1 MMSYH
6 AVVLTVH
13 VLAAAVTLS
22 LFVTRFYWL
31 CRHSPALQQR
41 WVKVVPHINDTLLL
55 ASGIALI
62 VINRFYPFSAQ
73 ESWLTAKLF
82 GVIIYILLG
91 HIALGRRQ
99 RSLSLRWVAFILA
112 LVCFFLIA
120 QAAITKLAFLME

>member
-1 MMSYH
+1 MSSYSI
-6 AVVLTVH
+6 VLTVH
-13 VLAAAVTLS
+13 LLAVIITLS

-31 CRHSPALQQR
+31 CRQSPALQQR

-62 VINRFYPFSAQ
+62 VINRFYPFSVQ

>member
-1 MMSYH
+1 M
-6 AVVLTVH
+6 
-13 VLAAAVTLS
+13 
-22 LFVTRFYWL
+22 
-31 CRHSPALQQR
+31 
-41 WVKVVPHINDTLLL
+41 VPHINDTLLL
-55 ASGIALI
+55 ASGVALI
-62 VINRFYPFSAQ
+62 VINRFYPFSVQ

>member
-1 MMSYH
+1 MSSYSI
-6 AVVLTVH
+6 VLTVH
-13 VLAAAVTLS
+13 LLAIIITLS

-31 CRHSPALQQR
+31 CRQSPALQQR

-62 VINRFYPFSAQ
+62 VINRFYPFSVQ

>member
-1 MMSYH
+1 MSYH
-6 AVVLTVH
+6 SVVVTVH
-13 VLAAAVTLS
+13 VLAVAVALG

-31 CRHSPALQQR
+31 CCHSPALQQR
-41 WVKVVPHINDTLLL
+41 WVKVLPHINDTLLL

>member
-1 MMSYH
+1 MSSYSI
-6 AVVLTVH
+6 VLTVH
-13 VLAAAVTLS
+13 LLAVVITLS
-22 LFVTRFYWL
+22 LFVMRFYWL
-31 CRHSPALQQR
+31 CRQSPALQQR

-55 ASGIALI
+55 ASGVALI
-62 VINRFYPFSAQ
+62 VINRFYPFSVQ

>member
-1 MMSYH
+1 M
-6 AVVLTVH
+6 VVLTLTVH
-13 VLAAAVTLS
+13 LLAVAVTLS

-31 CRHSPALQQR
+31 CRQSPALHRR

-55 ASGIALI
+55 VSGIALI
-62 VINRFYPFSAQ
+62 VINRFYPFIAQ

-99 RSLSLRWVAFILA
+99 RSLSLRWMAFILA

>member
-1 MMSYH
+1 MSSYSL
-6 AVVLTVH
+6 VLTVH
-13 VLAAAVTLS
+13 LLAVTVTLS
-22 LFVTRFYWL
+22 LFVLRFYWQ
-31 CRHSPALQQR
+31 CRQSPALQQR

-55 ASGIALI
+55 VSGIALI
-62 VINRFYPFSAQ
+62 VINRFYPFTAQ

>member
-1 MMSYH
+1 MSYGS
-6 AVVLTVH
+6 VVLYVH
-13 VLAAAVTLS
+13 LLSVAVTLG

-31 CRHSPALQQR
+31 CRQSPALQQR
-41 WVKVVPHINDTLLL
+41 WVKVMPHINDTLLL

-62 VINRFYPFSAQ
+62 AINRFYPFSAQ

-112 LVCFFLIA
+112 LMCFFLIA

>member
-1 MMSYH
+1 MSYH
-6 AVVLTVH
+6 AVVLTLH
-13 VLAAAVTLS
+13 LLAVVVTLS

-31 CRHSPALQQR
+31 CRRSPALQQH
-41 WVKVVPHINDTLLL
+41 WVNVVPHINDTLLL

-73 ESWLTAKLF
+73 ESWLTAKMF

-112 LVCFFLIA
+112 LMCFFLIV